1 MFLTLLVAALGV
13 GEGSQMTSKE
23 VSTVE
28 NPFAVSSVWELV
40 WFEEDGKR
48 EKRCGTLK
56 IDSKSSGSLDMSR
69 RTTWSILAYRVTA
82 RADGG
87 TVDLDIEWEGEFP
100 GDDMLSGIYTVKD
113 KYLWL
118 CFVGKGSER
127 PNEFTTQAGDFRTL
141 LLFKRVK

>member
-1 MFLTLLVAALGV
+1 MTLLVAALAV
-13 GEGSQMTSKE
+13 GEGSQMTSMD

-56 IDSKSSGSLDMSR
+56 LDSRNSGSLDIFPR
-69 RTTWSILAYRVTA
+69 ATRSILACRANA

-87 TVDLDIEWEGEFP
+87 TVDLDVEWEGEFP
-100 GDDMLSGIYTVKD
+100 GDDTLSGIYTVRD
-113 KYLWL
+113 KRLWL
-118 CFVGKGSER
+118 CFVGKGSKR
-127 PNEFTTQAGDFRTL
+127 PNGFTTQAGDFRTL